1 MSSLVES
8 VKENAMF
15 VAEIVGIV
23 VLLFVAAVLVELLAQ
38 KVQNRKEKILST
50 REITVVGMFS
60 ALAAVLMLFEFPLPF
75 APGFYGLDFSEL
87 PILIGSFAFG
97 PTAGVLMEFV
107 KILLK
112 VCMKPT
118 STAFVGELANFAVG
132 CSFILPASIIYTF
145 WKKKKG
151 AIAACVAGTLILT
164 VFGTAF
170 NAIYLIPAFSK
181 LYGMP
186 MEAILAMGSEVNP
199 LMTEG
204 SLVSFVICCVAPLN
218 LIKGS
223 VSSIFTIL
231 VYKRLSPIIKGN
243 RNR

>member
-1 MSSLVES
+1 MSTLLES

-15 VAEIVGIV
+15 VAEVIGIV

-38 KVQNRKEKILST
+38 KVHGRKEKILST

-107 KILLK
+107 KIFLK

-151 AIAACVAGTLILT
+151 AIVACVLGTLVLT
-164 VFGTAF
+164 IFGTAF
-170 NAIYLIPAFSK
+170 NAIYLIPAFSN
-181 LYGMP
+181 LFGLP
-186 MEAILAMGSEVNP
+186 MEQILAMGSEVNP

-243 RNR
+243 RT